1 MVHQKQQIHTQLQS
15 EQNHPI
21 VYSTQNL
28 DLWYGEQHSLKNINL
43 DIYEK
48 NVTAII
54 GPSGSG
60 KSTYVKALNRM
71 VELVPF
77 VKTSGKIFYR

>member
-1 MVHQKQQIHTQLQS
+1 MVWRTTFFK
-15 EQNHPI
+15 
-21 VYSTQNL
+21 
-28 DLWYGEQHSLKNINL
+28 KNINL

-71 VELVPF
+71 VELVPL
-77 VKTSGKIFYR
+77 